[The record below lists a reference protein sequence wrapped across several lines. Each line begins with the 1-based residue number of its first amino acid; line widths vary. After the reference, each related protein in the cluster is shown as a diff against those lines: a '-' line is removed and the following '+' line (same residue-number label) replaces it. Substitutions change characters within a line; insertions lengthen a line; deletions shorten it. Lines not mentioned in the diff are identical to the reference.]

1 MKKCIAAVLES
12 PKRFSIRE
20 FSIPKVRSSD
30 LLIKVEMVSICGSD
44 KHLYLGHHSAAS
56 FPKILGHEFVGYIEK
71 IGEKAAQTY
80 NLKKSDRVTV
90 EPSRLCFSCEYCL
103 TGTYQMHSPRRSY
116 GVGLTCDKYPY
127 LFGAYSQYIYILS
140 GSKIHKIDKDIPAE
154 SASLS
159 SVIGNGIRW
168 VRTKAKLK
176 CSESIAI
183 VGAGAQ
189 GLATTIAAKEAG
201 AKPIIVLG
209 ISNDYKKFELAKE
222 FGADH
227 VINIEKKDAIE
238 EVKKLNGG
246 KLADVVIECSG
257 NRDAIEMAINLAR
270 PRKRIV
276 LVGLTGG
283 KGTKINTDLL
293 INREL
298 KVLGGHGQNWDVE
311 DAVRIINSKRYA
323 IDKII
328 THKFPLR
335 DVDKAMEFFFQAPPE
350 CIRIGLIP

>member
-1 MKKCIAAVLES
+1 
-12 PKRFSIRE
+12 
-20 FSIPKVRSSD
+20 
-30 LLIKVEMVSICGSD
+30 
-44 KHLYLGHHSAAS
+44 
-56 FPKILGHEFVGYIEK
+56 
-71 IGEKAAQTY
+71 
-80 NLKKSDRVTV
+80 
-90 EPSRLCFSCEYCL
+90 
-103 TGTYQMHSPRRSY
+103 MHSPRRSY

-127 LFGAYSQYIYILS
+127 LFGAYSQYVYILP
-140 GSKIHKIDKDIPAE
+140 GSKIHKIDKDVPAE
-154 SASLS
+154 SACLS

-189 GLATTIAAKEAG
+189 GLATVIAAKEAG

-227 VINIEKKDAIE
+227 VINLEKNDPIE
-238 EVKKLNGG
+238 EVKKLTGG
-246 KLADVVIECSG
+246 KLADVVVECSG
-257 NRDAIEMAINLAR
+257 NRVAIKTAINLAR

-283 KGTKINTDLL
+283 VDANISTDLL

-298 KVLGGHGQNWDVE
+298 KLIGGHGQNWDVE

-323 IDKII
+323 IEKMI
-328 THKFPLR
+328 THKFPLS
-335 DVDKAMEFFFQAPPE
+335 DISKAMNFFLEAPPE
-350 CIRIGLIP
+350 CIRIGIVP